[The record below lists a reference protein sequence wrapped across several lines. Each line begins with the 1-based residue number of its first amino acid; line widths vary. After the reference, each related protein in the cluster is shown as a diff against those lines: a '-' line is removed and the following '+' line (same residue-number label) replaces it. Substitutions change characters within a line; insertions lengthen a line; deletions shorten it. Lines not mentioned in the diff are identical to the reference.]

1 MSGNQGMAL
10 ENSTKLFSLQGKVA
24 LVTGATSGIGH
35 RQAIALSEAGATVI
49 AAGRNQ
55 QRLDALMEAL
65 PGPGVA
71 VKCDLGSAD
80 LSSAFEHALKSTDGV
95 DILCNTA
102 GVNLREPAEQITPES
117 WQQTIYL
124 NLTVPFFLARE
135 LVPLMRARGGGK
147 VINIASL
154 QSERAFPNSA
164 AYGASK
170 GGVAQL
176 TRAMAE
182 AWSADGIGCNAIG
195 PGFFPTAL
203 TAKVFDDPVVAAK
216 NASQTA
222 IGRNGELR
230 DLDGITVFLA
240 SSASDYITGQII
252 YVDGG
257 FTAK

>member
-1 MSGNQGMAL
+1 VKDSANM
-10 ENSTKLFSLQGKVA
+10 FSLQGKVA
-24 LVTGATSGIGH
+24 LVTGATSGIGR
-35 RQAIALSEAGATVI
+35 RQAEALSAAGATVI
-49 AAGRNQ
+49 AAGRDAG
-55 QRLDALMEAL
+55 RLDLLMQEL
-65 PGPGVA
+65 PGPGFA
-71 VKCDLGSAD
+71 VQCDLAAAD
-80 LSSAFEHALKSTDGV
+80 LSESFKEAVASAGGV

-102 GVNLREPAEQITPES
+102 GVNLREPADQITPES

-135 LVPLMRARGGGK
+135 LVPQMRERGGGK

-182 AWSADGIGCNAIG
+182 AWSADGICANAIG

-203 TAKVFDDPVVAAK
+203 TARVFDDPELAQK

-222 IGRNGELR
+222 IGRNGELK

-240 SSASDYITGQII
+240 SAASDYITGQVI